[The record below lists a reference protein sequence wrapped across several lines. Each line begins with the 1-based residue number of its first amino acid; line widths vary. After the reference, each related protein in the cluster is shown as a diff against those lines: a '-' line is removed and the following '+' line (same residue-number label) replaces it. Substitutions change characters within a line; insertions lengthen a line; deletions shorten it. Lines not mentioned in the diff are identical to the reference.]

1 MPERKQLKNTIS
13 IKGIYSIHY
22 FEFKSDFSFGGES
35 HDFWELV
42 YIDKGE
48 AIVTAGEK
56 SLTLGEGEI
65 IFHKP
70 GEFHSIASNPQNPP
84 NVFIITF
91 ESSSKSMQL
100 FAERQISVPTP
111 FRKYISEMVAD
122 GREAF
127 YLTDDTPYS
136 EGLVEREEAYIGSQ
150 QLIRLNLEILL
161 IKLVRFFELPKKEIS
176 NADGYDRITREVIDM
191 LKNNI
196 YGRLTVE
203 EICRQLR
210 FSRTYLSARF
220 RENTG
225 KTIIEYFTE
234 LKISEAKYLIRK
246 DNHTVAQ
253 ISDFLCFENPQ
264 YFCRVFKKIT
274 NMTPTQ
280 YKNSVS
286 YSKSI

>member
-1 MPERKQLKNTIS
+1 MEKCKQLQNIIN

-22 FEFKSDFSFGGES
+22 FEFNSEFSFHGES

-56 SLTLGEGEI
+56 TLTLGEGEI
-65 IFHKP
+65 IFHEP
-70 GEFHSIASNPQNPP
+70 NEFHSIASNPQNPP

-91 ESSSKSMQL
+91 ESSSKSMRL

-127 YLTDDTPYS
+127 HLTDDTPYS
-136 EGLVEREEAYIGSQ
+136 KGLVERREASVGSQ
-150 QLIRLNLEILL
+150 QLIRLNLETLL
-161 IKLVRFFELPKKEIS
+161 IKLVRFFELPKQELS
-176 NADGYDRITREVIDM
+176 NSDGYDRLTREVIEL

-196 YGRLTVE
+196 YGRLMVE
-203 EICRQLR
+203 ELCRQLR

-220 RENTG
+220 RKNTG
-225 KTIIEYFTE
+225 KTIVEYFTE

-286 YSKSI
+286 YSKNT